1 MRLVVPGL
9 RMASLNRVGYGLT
22 VATHV
27 PAEHFPSRRGEVL
40 TVRSPYGERVRNASA
55 LGRMTANGRAA
66 RMPIHPLRPRFF
78 DPAAEKAELPGLTP
92 HELPHTAA
100 SPLRPATVKAIQQM
114 LDHASA
120 AMTLDVYAGLFAD
133 DLDAVADR
141 LDRALAKLN
150 ADQMRTERRPS
161 RSNQAVLPLENPS
174 AQAAG

>member
-1 MRLVVPGL
+1 
-9 RMASLNRVGYGLT
+9 
-22 VATHV
+22 
-27 PAEHFPSRRGEVL
+27 
-40 TVRSPYGERVRNASA
+40 
-55 LGRMTANGRAA
+55 
-66 RMPIHPLRPRFF
+66 
-78 DPAAEKAELPGLTP
+78 
-92 HELPHTAA
+92 
-100 SPLRPATVKAIQQM
+100 M

-120 AMTLDVYAGLFAD
+120 SMTLDVYAGLFAD

>member
-1 MRLVVPGL
+1 MYPP
-9 RMASLNRVGYGLT
+9 STFQVGE
-22 VATHV
+22 AK
-27 PAEHFPSRRGEVL
+27 VL
-40 TVRSPYGERVRNASA
+40 TVRTPYGERVRTASA
-55 LGRMTANGRAA
+55 LGRMRANGRAA

-78 DPAAEKAELPGLTP
+78 DLAAEKAGLPGL
-92 HELPHTAA
+92 HAARTASHGGLA
-100 SPLRPATVKAIQQM
+100 VAAGATVKAVQQM

-161 RSNQAVLPLENPS
+161 RSNQAVLPSRIPPHRPLARPNGFR
-174 AQAAG
+174 AASGIEPTEGANTGIK